1 MPLQKSITDSSG
13 VTSTYW
19 VINHVQ
25 ADMAAQTASASVAGY
40 LDAAAYSTG
49 KSPSSR
55 RPYFFSVP
63 FSAIPSVATGS
74 ISMAEMYTA
83 ILTQINDPKRSI
95 PSPLAGATLVE

>member
-1 MPLQKSITDSSG
+1 MPLQVSITDASG

-19 VINHVQ
+19 VINHIQ
-25 ADMAAQTASASVAGY
+25 ADMSGQTASASLAGY
-40 LDAAAYSTG
+40 LDSTAYSTG

-63 FSAIPSVATGS
+63 FAAIPSVATGS

-83 ILTQINDPKRSI
+83 ILAQINDPKRAV
-95 PSPLAGATLVE
+95 PSPLAGAVLVA

>member
-1 MPLQKSITDSSG
+1 MPLQVSVTDASG

-19 VINHVQ
+19 VIQHIQ
-25 ADMAAQTASASVAGY
+25 ADMTGQTASASLAGY
-40 LDAAAYSTG
+40 LNSAAFTTG

-74 ISMAEMYTA
+74 ISMTEMYAA
-83 ILTQINDPKRSI
+83 ILTQINDPKRAV
-95 PSPLAGATLVE
+95 PSPLAGAVLVA

>member
-1 MPLQKSITDSSG
+1 MPLQVSITDSSG

-19 VINHVQ
+19 TINHIQ
-25 ADMAAQTASASVAGY
+25 ADMTAQTASASLAGY
-40 LDAAAYSTG
+40 LDATAFSTG
-49 KSPSSR
+49 KSASAR

-83 ILTQINDPKRSI
+83 ILNQINDPKRAT
-95 PSPLAGATLVE
+95 PSPLAGATLVA